1 METLTQPIDAS
12 AWREDFF
19 PPVNAWRLL
28 VRLAG
33 MVVLFL
39 LWVALAIMTTVGLM
53 HLGVML
59 ELAALLGVLTPPL
72 LVIALNIAG
81 VFNRPRGHERTLK
94 TFRRW
99 IAGPAG
105 QRRGLVPA
113 HLGPV
118 SPQGS
123 NTLRIEVTPA
133 WLEQPADKRLAD
145 VSHWFSVWDF
155 CRDDCADRTALNL
168 TVMDQTGLAVGG
180 SGSSPNGGEAVWV
193 LVDHPLH
200 SLDQAPPRSQP

>member
-1 METLTQPIDAS
+1 METLTQPIDAG
-12 AWREDFF
+12 AWREEFF

-33 MVVLFL
+33 MVVIFL
-39 LWVALAIMTTVGLM
+39 LWVALALATTVGLM
-53 HLGVML
+53 RLGVML

-118 SPQGS
+118 SPQG
-123 NTLRIEVTPA
+123 NNALMIEVAPA

-145 VSHWFSVWDF
+145 VSHWFVVWDF

-168 TVMDQTGLAVGG
+168 TVIDQAGLTVGG

-193 LVDHPLH
+193 VGDNLANSSPLFI
-200 SLDQAPPRSQP
+200 PRA

>member
-1 METLTQPIDAS
+1 MNIISHSIDPS
-12 AWREDFF
+12 AWREEFF

-33 MVVLFL
+33 MVVIFL
-39 LWVALAIMTTVGLM
+39 LWVALALATTVGLM

-72 LVIALNIAG
+72 LVIVLNIAG
-81 VFNRPRGHERTLK
+81 VFNRPRGHARTLK

-99 IAGPAG
+99 VAGPAG

-113 HLGPV
+113 HLGRV
-118 SPQGS
+118 SPQG
-123 NTLRIEVTPA
+123 NNALMIEVTPA

-145 VSHWFSVWDF
+145 VSHWFIVWDF

-168 TVMDQTGLAVGG
+168 TVRDSTGQDVGG
-180 SGSSPNGGEAVWV
+180 SHADDGGTVWV
-193 LVDHPLH
+193 LADHPFH
-200 SLDQAPPRSQP
+200 SLDQAPPRRMP

>member
-1 METLTQPIDAS
+1 MAVI
-12 AWREDFF
+12 
-19 PPVNAWRLL
+19 
-28 VRLAG
+28 
-33 MVVLFL
+33 FL

-53 HLGVML
+53 HLGAML

-72 LVIALNIAG
+72 LVVALNIAG
-81 VFNRPRGHERTLK
+81 VFNRPRGHEKTLK

-123 NTLRIEVTPA
+123 NALMIEVAPA
-133 WLEQPADKRLAD
+133 WLEQAADKRLAD

-155 CRDDCADRTALNL
+155 CRDDCADRMALTL
-168 TVMDQTGLAVGG
+168 IVRDSAGQEVGG
-180 SGSSPNGGEAVWV
+180 SHADDGGTVWV
-193 LVDHPLH
+193 LADHPLDA
-200 SLDQAPPRSQP
+200 LDQASSRSRP